1 MIDGMNMKKWAS
13 MFLTAI
19 ALHTTPGIQKTQ
31 AQTADQIVMTVDSL
45 DSIPALKLSPQQLE
59 IVALEQINQ
68 TRALYNKA
76 PLQLDTNLS
85 AIAQEYA
92 NKQIFDHTPV
102 DLEIRMESAWYN
114 YTYASENISDISHAP
129 SATIPLIISRQ
140 SESFFHRKNLLS
152 EKASYVGIGF
162 CEGIIVIIFAKN

>member
-1 MIDGMNMKKWAS
+1 MDIKKWIWLGAAAF
-13 MFLTAI
+13 M
-19 ALHTTPGIQKTQ
+19 LHTTPAIQQLK
-31 AQTADQIVMTVDSL
+31 AQTADQLAINIDTLNTV
-45 DSIPALKLSPQQLE
+45 PATKLSPEQLE
-59 IVALEQINQ
+59 IMALEQINQ

-162 CEGIIVIIFAKN
+162 CEGIIVIIFARN